1 MSVRLC
7 RPRLLCLWLMMWAG
21 DAVPGLQL
29 PIERKGAGPDPGVS
43 ANSSSSSSST
53 VLVTGGKK
61 NHGEYSI
68 VSGTEQTMMIQRAL
82 YVLVAVTALV
92 VVYFVVRTI
101 RMRRIN
107 RKNRK
112 YGILNTNLENME
124 MRPLDQED
132 DDEDDTLFD
141 VNHSRRKGCPGAWY
155 IGETMQTLRQR
166 MNGHRATIARQ
177 EGSLPVGE
185 HFSSQGHSATDLW
198 VDAVHPPRKPKLQ
211 SNIKKLPATGYIRM
225 SSKSIYCV

>member
-141 VNHSRRKGCPGAWY
+141 VNHSRR
-155 IGETMQTLRQR
+155 
-166 MNGHRATIARQ
+166 
-177 EGSLPVGE
+177 
-185 HFSSQGHSATDLW
+185 
-198 VDAVHPPRKPKLQ
+198 
-211 SNIKKLPATGYIRM
+211 
-225 SSKSIYCV
+225 

>member
-1 MSVRLC
+1 MEARQC
-7 RPRLLCLWLMMWAG
+7 RPQLLWLLMWAG
-21 DAVPGLQL
+21 NIMLGVQVRRDNATSPGTG
-29 PIERKGAGPDPGVS
+29 PSTAGR
-43 ANSSSSSSST
+43 ANSSSPA
-53 VLVTGGKK
+53 LGAGGKAK
-61 NHGEYSI
+61 KGGEYSNAP
-68 VSGTEQTMMIQRAL
+68 GRDQTMMIQRAL

-141 VNHSRRKGCPGAWY
+141 VHHSRR
-155 IGETMQTLRQR
+155 
-166 MNGHRATIARQ
+166 
-177 EGSLPVGE
+177 
-185 HFSSQGHSATDLW
+185 
-198 VDAVHPPRKPKLQ
+198 
-211 SNIKKLPATGYIRM
+211 
-225 SSKSIYCV
+225 